1 MHRLCLFVL
10 CVFLCDA
17 VSAADTVSFPGLGG
31 QVKRRPWFRRRQ
43 IVLSGKVC
51 WVEQRL
57 EVFRTVQV
65 QQERIILIIQI

>member
-31 QVKRRPWFRRRQ
+31 
-43 IVLSGKVC
+43 GK
-51 WVEQRL
+51 
-57 EVFRTVQV
+57 
-65 QQERIILIIQI
+65 